1 MEEDV
6 RSAKKVVTWIVAAMA
21 LTVTAAVPASAQN
34 YPSQPITIV
43 VPGAAGGGGDFVG
56 RLLAEKMSE
65 QLSQPVVVENRPGSN
80 GNLAASY
87 VSRADAD
94 GYTLLLAYSGSH
106 VANPSLFPNLDW
118 DPVESFEPIALAVKA
133 PHVIVVRNGLP
144 VDDLQGLIDYAKE
157 HPGELTFASSGI
169 GSIQHIG
176 TEQLARHAGVSMLH
190 VPYGGAGP
198 AMNDMLGGRV
208 DLIVTTPPS
217 VVGHVQADA
226 VRALAIASAERHPM
240 LPDVP
245 TTAEAGIEGFELE
258 AWFGLY
264 APAGTPND
272 AIAML
277 SDAAEKAINS
287 DDFRTRAQ
295 ERGTQAA
302 YMPAE
307 QFEEYTR
314 SELVFWADVI
324 KEVGITIQ

>member
-1 MEEDV
+1 MKLSKEGLLTL
-6 RSAKKVVTWIVAAMA
+6 AAAGMVAA
-21 LTVTAAVPASAQN
+21 LAAPAAAQD
-34 YPSQPITIV
+34 YPSQPVTVV

-65 QLSQPVVVENRPGSN
+65 HLSQPVVVENRPGSN

-87 VSRADAD
+87 VSRAEAD

-106 VANPSLFPNLDW
+106 VANPSLFPNLGW

-133 PHVIVVRNGLP
+133 PHVIVVRKDLP
-144 VDDLQGLIDYAKE
+144 VDNLKELVDYAKA

-176 TEQLARHAGVSMLH
+176 TEQLARSTGVEMLH

-217 VVGHVQADA
+217 VVGHVQAGA
-226 VRALAIASAERHPM
+226 VKALALASPERHPM

-245 TTAEAGIEGFELE
+245 TTAEAGFEGFELE

-264 APAGTPND
+264 APAGTPED
-272 AIAML
+272 AVATL
-277 SDAAEKAINS
+277 SEVAAQAINS
-287 DDFRTRAQ
+287 ADFRERAQ
-295 ERGTQAA
+295 GRGTQAA
-302 YMPAE
+302 YMSADA
-307 QFEEYTR
+307 FADFTR
-314 SELVFWADVI
+314 SELVFWAEVI
-324 KEVGITIQ
+324 KEVGIKIE

>member
-1 MEEDV
+1 M
-6 RSAKKVVTWIVAAMA
+6 RTLKKTLTWITAVAALA
-21 LTVTAAVPASAQN
+21 VTAASPAGAQD
-34 YPSQPITIV
+34 YPSQPVTIV

-106 VANPSLFPNLDW
+106 VANPSLFPNLGW

-133 PHVIVVRNGLP
+133 PHVIVVRKDLP
-144 VDDLQGLIDYAKE
+144 ADDLQGLLDYARE
-157 HPGELTFASSGI
+157 HPGEVTFASSGI

-208 DLIVTTPPS
+208 DLIVTTPPA
-217 VVGHVQADA
+217 VVGHVQAGA

-264 APAGTPND
+264 APAGTPDD
-272 AIAML
+272 AVAVL
-277 SDAAEKAINS
+277 SDAAETAIKS
-287 DDFRTRAQ
+287 DDFRRRAQ
-295 ERGTQAA
+295 ERGTQAS
-302 YMPAE
+302 YMSAE
-307 QFEEYTR
+307 QFEEFTR
-314 SELVFWADVI
+314 AELVFWAEVI
-324 KEVGITIQ
+324 EEVGITIQ

>member
-1 MEEDV
+1 MK
-6 RSAKKVVTWIVAAMA
+6 SAIKTLKGVAAAVA
-21 LTVTAAVPASAQN
+21 LVIATVASAGAQEF
-34 YPSQPITIV
+34 PSQPITIV

-56 RLLAEKMSE
+56 RLLAEKMAE
-65 QLSQPVVVENRPGSN
+65 QLSQPMVVENRPGSN
-80 GNLAASY
+80 GNLAASF
-87 VSRADAD
+87 VSRAEAD
-94 GYTLLLAYSGSH
+94 GHTLLLAYSGSH

-133 PHVIVVRNGLP
+133 PHVIVVRKDLP
-144 VDDLQGLIDYAKE
+144 ANNLLELVEYARA
-157 HPGELTFASSGI
+157 HPGEVTFASSGI

-176 TEQLARHAGVSMLH
+176 TEQLARQAGVEMLH

-198 AMNDMLGGRV
+198 AMNDMLGGRI
-208 DLIVTTPPS
+208 DLIITTPPA
-217 VVGHVQADA
+217 VVGHVQAGA
-226 VRALAIASAERHPM
+226 VRALAIASKSRHPM

-264 APAGTPND
+264 APAGTPK
-272 AIAML
+272 IAVEVL
-277 SDAAEKAINS
+277 SAAAERAITSN
-287 DDFRTRAQ
+287 DFRTRAE

-307 QFEEYTR
+307 EFGEFTR
-314 SELVFWADVI
+314 DELVFWAEVI

>member
-1 MEEDV
+1 MKL
-6 RSAKKVVTWIVAAMA
+6 SKKGLLTLAAAGMVAA
-21 LTVTAAVPASAQN
+21 LAAPAAAQD
-34 YPSQPITIV
+34 YPSQPITVV

-65 QLSQPVVVENRPGSN
+65 HLSQPVVVENRPGSN

-87 VSRADAD
+87 VSRAEPD

-106 VANPSLFPNLDW
+106 VANPSLFPNLGW

-133 PHVIVVRNGLP
+133 PHVIVVRKDLP
-144 VDDLQGLIDYAKE
+144 VDSLKELIDYAKA

-176 TEQLARHAGVSMLH
+176 TAQLARSAGVDMLH

-208 DLIVTTPPS
+208 DIIVTTPPS
-217 VVGHVQADA
+217 VVGHVQAGA
-226 VRALAIASAERHPM
+226 VKALALASPERHPM

-245 TTAEAGIEGFELE
+245 TTAESGFEGFELE

-264 APAGTPND
+264 APAGTPEG
-272 AIAML
+272 AVATL
-277 SDAAEKAINS
+277 SEVAAQAINS
-287 DDFRTRAQ
+287 ADFRERAQ
-295 ERGTQAA
+295 ARGTQAA
-302 YMPAE
+302 YMSADA
-307 QFEEYTR
+307 FADFTR
-314 SELVFWADVI
+314 SELVFWAEVI
-324 KEVGITIQ
+324 KEVGIKIE

>member
-1 MEEDV
+1 M
-6 RSAKKVVTWIVAAMA
+6 
-21 LTVTAAVPASAQN
+21 LAAVLAAVATGPTVADD
-34 YPSQPITIV
+34 YPSKPVTVV

-65 QLSQPVVVENRPGSN
+65 QLGQPVVVENRPGSN

-106 VANPSLFPNLDW
+106 VANPSLFPNLGW

-133 PHVIVVRNGLP
+133 PHVIVVRKDLP
-144 VDDLQGLIDYAKE
+144 ADDLKGLIDYAKE

-176 TEQLARHAGVSMLH
+176 TEQLARAAGVQMLH

-208 DLIVTTPPS
+208 DLIITTPPA
-217 VVGHVQADA
+217 VVGHVQAGT
-226 VRALAIASAERHPM
+226 VRALAIASPERHPM

-245 TTAEAGIEGFELE
+245 TTAEAGFPGFELE

-264 APAGTPND
+264 APAGAPAA
-272 AIAML
+272 AIAAL
-277 SDAAEKAINS
+277 SDAAEKS
-287 DDFRTRAQ
+287 VTSEDFRTRAQ

-302 YMPAE
+302 YMPAQE
-307 QFEEYTR
+307 FGEFTK
-314 SELVFWADVI
+314 SELDVWAKVI
-324 KEVGITIQ
+324 KEVGIKIE

>member
-1 MEEDV
+1 V
-6 RSAKKVVTWIVAAMA
+6 KSAKKGFKWVVAAVLA
-21 LTVTAAVPASAQN
+21 LAAAAPAGAQD
-34 YPSQPITIV
+34 YPSQPITVV

-80 GNLAASY
+80 GNLAASF
-87 VSRADAD
+87 VSRAEAD
-94 GYTLLLAYSGSH
+94 GHTLLLAYSGSH
-106 VANPSLFPNLDW
+106 VANPSLFPNLGW

-133 PHVIVVRNGLP
+133 PHVIVVRKDLP
-144 VDDLQGLIDYAKE
+144 VGNLQELIDYAKA
-157 HPGELTFASSGI
+157 HPGEVTFASSGI

-176 TEQLARHAGVSMLH
+176 TEQLARHAGVEMLH

-208 DLIVTTPPS
+208 DLIITTPPA
-217 VVGHVQADA
+217 VVGHVQAGA

-245 TTAEAGIEGFELE
+245 TTAESGIEGFELE

-264 APAGTPND
+264 APAGTPKA
-272 AIAML
+272 AIDVL
-277 SDAAEKAINS
+277 SEAAEKAIKS

-307 QFEEYTR
+307 EFGAFTR
-314 SELVFWADVI
+314 SELVFWAEVI
-324 KEVGITIQ
+324 KDVGITIQ